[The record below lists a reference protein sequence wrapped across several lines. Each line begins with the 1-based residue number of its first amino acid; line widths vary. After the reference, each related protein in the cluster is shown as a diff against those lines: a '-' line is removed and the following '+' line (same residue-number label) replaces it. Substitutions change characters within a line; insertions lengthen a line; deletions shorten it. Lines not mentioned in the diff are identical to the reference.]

1 MKEVKRKVITV
12 IFTVLLLSV
21 VFIQPTH
28 ANSAQ
33 RYWSGTDSTGAL
45 LKDKNCPLVV
55 DKELLTFDVQE
66 FPKNYY
72 NSTEEFLAYT
82 GKVTAEYTFRNPADY
97 TVTATLVF
105 PFGNLPHYGEY
116 IYDSPTDKYITV
128 SDAEKYGVKINGKL
142 IKATVRHTLKDRGT
156 PFSLDEDMP
165 KLVDEYISDSF
176 FRPDLPVWVQH
187 YSVEGVGAESQA
199 ATVAFVLREEPS
211 KTRVLWEEKSGIA
224 TLKDGIRISGW
235 TKTGD
240 TLTVY
245 IFGEPP
251 KDGITWSLYENGACK
266 KKIDGNITLK
276 YSEQMT
282 FRDFAFREY
291 DNSSGI
297 SESDWYNAQVAF
309 LNAGSE
315 EWRRGGIYTEKS
327 AFSLM
332 RWYEYTLSL
341 EPGQTLTNTV
351 TAPLYPAIDA
361 GYTPSIYTYTYLL
374 SPAKTWVQFGELK
387 IVVNTP
393 YYMTENNQSSFSKT
407 EKGYELTLPGLPEEE
422 LTFTLSESEH
432 PRSPKLSIPF
442 NPVFLPAGFVG
453 FVLIGGGVI
462 AVVLIIKRKKS
473 CGKEQS

>member
-12 IFTVLLLSV
+12 IFTVLLLST
-21 VFIQPTH
+21 VFIQSTH

-33 RYWSGTDSTGAL
+33 RHWSGTDSTGAL
-45 LKDKNCPLVV
+45 VKDKNCPLVL

-97 TVTATLVF
+97 TVTAMLVF

-116 IYDSPTDKYITV
+116 IYDSPTDKYTAA
-128 SDAEKYGVKINGKL
+128 SDAEKYGVKVNGEP
-142 IKATVRHTLKDRGT
+142 IDVAVRHTLKARGT

-165 KLVDEYISDSF
+165 KLTDGYIADSF
-176 FRPDLPVWVQH
+176 FRPELPVWVQQ
-187 YSVEGVGAESQA
+187 YSVEGINPENQA
-199 ATVAFVLREEPS
+199 ATAAFVLREDSS

-224 TLKDGIRISGW
+224 TLKDGLRISRW

-251 KDGITWSLYENGACK
+251 TDGITWSLYENGACK

-282 FRDFAFREY
+282 FRDFVFREY
-291 DNSSGI
+291 DNSSDI

-309 LNAGSE
+309 MNDGSKD
-315 EWRRGGIYTEKS
+315 WMYGGIYTEKS
-327 AFSLM
+327 SFSLM
-332 RWYEYTLSL
+332 RWYEYKTQCGLRTKHTHSTWKTANLFTVLS
-341 EPGQTLTNTV
+341 PNGTAATVRNTV
-351 TAPLYPAIDA
+351 
-361 GYTPSIYTYTYLL
+361 
-374 SPAKTWVQFGELK
+374 
-387 IVVNTP
+387 
-393 YYMTENNQSSFSKT
+393 
-407 EKGYELTLPGLPEEE
+407 LPD
-422 LTFTLSESEH
+422 
-432 PRSPKLSIPF
+432 
-442 NPVFLPAGFVG
+442 N
-453 FVLIGGGVI
+453 
-462 AVVLIIKRKKS
+462 
-473 CGKEQS
+473 

>member
-1 MKEVKRKVITV
+1 MKRKVITV
-12 IFTVLLLSV
+12 IFTVLLLSA

-33 RYWSGTDSTGAL
+33 RHWSGTDSTGAL
-45 LKDKNCPLVV
+45 VKDKNCPLVV

-72 NSTEEFLAYT
+72 NSIEEFLAYT

-97 TVTATLVF
+97 AVTATLVF
-105 PFGNLPHYGEY
+105 PFGDLPHYGEY
-116 IYDSPTDKYITV
+116 IYDPPTDKYTV
-128 SDAEKYGVKINGKL
+128 ASDTEKYGVKVNGEL
-142 IKATVRHTLKDRGT
+142 IEATVRHTLKDRGT

-165 KLVDEYISDSF
+165 KLTDGYISDSF

-187 YSVEGVGAESQA
+187 YSVEGIGAENQA
-199 ATVAFVLREEPS
+199 ATAAFVLREDPA
-211 KTRVLWEEKSGIA
+211 KTRVLWEEKSGMA
-224 TLKDGIRISGW
+224 TMKGGLRISGW

-245 IFGEPP
+245 IFGELP
-251 KDGITWSLYENGACK
+251 KDGIAWSLYENGACEK
-266 KKIDGNITLK
+266 EIDGSITLK
-276 YSEQMT
+276 CSEQMT
-282 FRDFAFREY
+282 FRDHAFREY
-291 DNSSGI
+291 DNNSGI
-297 SESDWYNAQVAF
+297 SESDRYNAQVAF
-309 LNAGSE
+309 LNAGSKD
-315 EWRRGGIYTEKS
+315 RMYGGIYTERS
-327 AFSLM
+327 SFSLM
-332 RWYEYTLSL
+332 RWYEYTLTL

-351 TAPLYPAIDA
+351 TAPLYPAIDE

-374 SPAKTWVQFGELK
+374 SPAKTWAQFGELK

-393 YYMTENNQSSFSKT
+393 YYMTENDQGSFSKT
-407 EKGYELTLPGLPEEE
+407 EKGYELTLPGLPEKE

-432 PRSPKLSIPF
+432 PRPPKLSLPLD
-442 NPVFLPAGFVG
+442 PVLLLAGFVG

-473 CGKEQS
+473 HGKEQS

>member
-1 MKEVKRKVITV
+1 M
-12 IFTVLLLSV
+12 IFTVLLLSA
-21 VFIQPTH
+21 VFVQPTH

-33 RYWSGTDSTGAL
+33 RHWSGTDSTGAL
-45 LKDKNCPLVV
+45 VKDKNCPLVV
-55 DKELLTFDVQE
+55 EKELLTFDVQE

-82 GKVTAEYTFRNPADY
+82 GKLTAEYTFRNPADY

-116 IYDSPTDKYITV
+116 IYDSPTDKDTAA
-128 SDAEKYGVKINGKL
+128 SDTEKYGVKVNGKP
-142 IKATVRHTLKDRGT
+142 IEATVRHTLKDRGT
-156 PFSLDEDMP
+156 PFSLNEDMT
-165 KLVDEYISDSF
+165 KLTDGYIADSF
-176 FRPDLPVWVQH
+176 FRPDLPVWVQQ
-187 YSVEGVGAESQA
+187 YSVEGINPENQA
-199 ATVAFVLREEPS
+199 ATAALVLREDPT
-211 KTRVLWEEKSGIA
+211 KTRVLWKEKSGMA

-291 DNSSGI
+291 DHSSGI
-297 SESDWYNAQVAF
+297 SESDWYNAQAAF

-332 RWYEYTLSL
+332 RWYEYTLTL
-341 EPGQTLTNTV
+341 EPGQILTNTV

-361 GYTPSIYTYTYLL
+361 GYTPSIYIYTYLL
-374 SPAKTWVQFGELK
+374 SPARTWAQFGELK

-393 YYMTENNQSSFSKT
+393 YYMTENDQGSFSGT
-407 EKGYELTLPGLPEEE
+407 ERGYELTLPGLPEKE
-422 LTFTLSESEH
+422 LTFTLSESEN
-432 PRSPKLSIPF
+432 PKPPKLSIPF
-442 NPVFLPAGFVG
+442 KLVFLLAGFAC

-462 AVVLIIKRKKS
+462 AVVLIVKRKKNR
-473 CGKEQS
+473 GKEQS

>member
-1 MKEVKRKVITV
+1 MKRKVITV
-12 IFTVLLLSV
+12 IFTVLLLST
-21 VFIQPTH
+21 VFIQSTH

-33 RYWSGTDSTGAL
+33 RHWSGTDSTGAL
-45 LKDKNCPLVV
+45 VKDKNCPLAV

-116 IYDSPTDKYITV
+116 IYDSPTDKYTAA
-128 SDAEKYGVKINGKL
+128 SDTEKYGVKVNGKL
-142 IKATVRHTLKDRGT
+142 IEATVRHTLKDRET
-156 PFSLDEDMP
+156 PFSLDMDMP
-165 KLVDEYISDSF
+165 KLTDGYVADSF
-176 FRPDLPVWVQH
+176 FRSDLPVWVLQ
-187 YSVEGVGAESQA
+187 YSVEGIDPENQA
-199 ATVAFVLREEPS
+199 ATAAFVLREDPA

-224 TLKDGIRISGW
+224 TLKDGFRISGW
-235 TKTGD
+235 TKPGD

-251 KDGITWSLYENGACK
+251 KDGIAWSLYENGACEK
-266 KKIDGNITLK
+266 IIDGNITLK
-276 YSEQMT
+276 YSEQMS

-297 SESDWYNAQVAF
+297 SEGDWYNAQVAF

-332 RWYEYTLSL
+332 RWYEYTLTL
-341 EPGQTLTNTV
+341 EPGQILTNTV

-361 GYTPSIYTYTYLL
+361 GYTPSIYIYTYLL
-374 SPAKTWVQFGELK
+374 SPAKTWAQFGELK

-393 YYMTENNQSSFSKT
+393 YYMTENDQGSFSGT
-407 EKGYELTLPGLPEEE
+407 ERGYEMTLPGLPEKE

-432 PRSPKLSIPF
+432 PRPPKGSIPF
-442 NPVFLPAGFVG
+442 KVIFLLAGFAG

-462 AVVLIIKRKKS
+462 AVVLIVKRKKNR
-473 CGKEQS
+473 GKEQS

>member
-1 MKEVKRKVITV
+1 MKRKVITV
-12 IFTVLLLSV
+12 VFTVLLLSV

-72 NSTEEFLAYT
+72 NSSEEFLAYT

-116 IYDSPTDKYITV
+116 IYDSPTDKYIAV
-128 SDAEKYGVKINGKL
+128 SDAEKYGVKVNGEL
-142 IKATVRHTLKDRGT
+142 IKATVRHTLKARGT

-165 KLVDEYISDSF
+165 TLTDGYISDSF

-199 ATVAFVLREEPS
+199 ATAAFVLREEPS

-251 KDGITWSLYENGACK
+251 KDGIAWSLYENGACK

-393 YYMTENNQSSFSKT
+393 YYMIENSQGGFSETEN
-407 EKGYELTLPGLPEEE
+407 GYELTLPGLPEKE

-442 NPVFLPAGFVG
+442 NPVFQPAGFVG

>member
-1 MKEVKRKVITV
+1 M
-12 IFTVLLLSV
+12 IFTVLLLSA

-33 RYWSGTDSTGAL
+33 RYWSGTDSSGAL
-45 LKDKNCPLVV
+45 VKDKNCPLVV

-97 TVTATLVF
+97 AVTATLVF

-116 IYDSPTDKYITV
+116 TYDSPTDKYTAA
-128 SDAEKYGVKINGKL
+128 SDTEKCGVKVNGKP
-142 IKATVRHTLKDRGT
+142 IEATVRHTLKDRGT
-156 PFSLDEDMP
+156 PFSLNEDMP
-165 KLVDEYISDSF
+165 KLTNGYIADSF
-176 FRPDLPVWVQH
+176 FRPDLPVWVQQ
-187 YSVEGVGAESQA
+187 YSVEGINPENQA
-199 ATVAFVLREEPS
+199 ATAALVLREDPT
-211 KTRVLWEEKSGIA
+211 KTRVLWEEKSGMA

-297 SESDWYNAQVAF
+297 SESDWYNAQAAF

-332 RWYEYTLSL
+332 RWYEYTLTL
-341 EPGQTLTNTV
+341 EPGQFLTNTV

-361 GYTPSIYTYTYLL
+361 GYTPSIYIYTYLL
-374 SPAKTWVQFGELK
+374 SPARTWAQFGELK

-393 YYMTENNQSSFSKT
+393 YYMTENDQGSFSGT
-407 EKGYELTLPGLPEEE
+407 ERGYELTLPGLPEKE
-422 LTFTLSESEH
+422 LTFTLSESEN
-432 PRSPKLSIPF
+432 PKPPKLSIPF
-442 NPVFLPAGFVG
+442 KLVFLLAGFAC

-462 AVVLIIKRKKS
+462 AVILTVKRKKNR
-473 CGKEQS
+473 GKEQS

>member
-1 MKEVKRKVITV
+1 MKRKVITV
-12 IFTVLLLSV
+12 IFTVLLLSA
-21 VFIQPTH
+21 VFVQPTH

-33 RYWSGTDSTGAL
+33 RHWSGTDSTGAL
-45 LKDKNCPLVV
+45 VKDKNCPLVV

-82 GKVTAEYTFRNPADY
+82 GKLTAEYTFRNPADY

-116 IYDSPTDKYITV
+116 IYDSPTDKYTAA
-128 SDAEKYGVKINGKL
+128 SDTEKYGVKVNGKP
-142 IKATVRHTLKDRGT
+142 IEATVRHTLKDRGT
-156 PFSLDEDMP
+156 PFSLNEDMP
-165 KLVDEYISDSF
+165 KLTNGYIADNF
-176 FRPDLPVWVQH
+176 FRSDLPVWVQQ
-187 YSVEGVGAESQA
+187 YSVEGIGAENQA
-199 ATVAFVLREEPS
+199 ATAAFVLREDPT
-211 KTRVLWEEKSGIA
+211 KTRVLWEEKSGMA

-251 KDGITWSLYENGACK
+251 KDGIVWSLYENGACK

-276 YSEQMT
+276 YSEQIT

-291 DNSSGI
+291 DHSSGI

-332 RWYEYTLSL
+332 RWYEYTLTL
-341 EPGQTLTNTV
+341 EPGQILTNTV

-361 GYTPSIYTYTYLL
+361 GYTPSIYIYTYLL
-374 SPAKTWVQFGELK
+374 SPARTWAQFGELK

-393 YYMTENNQSSFSKT
+393 YYMTENDQGSFSGT
-407 EKGYELTLPGLPEEE
+407 ERGYELTLPGLPEKE
-422 LTFTLSESEH
+422 LTFTLSESEN
-432 PRSPKLSIPF
+432 PKPPKLSIPF
-442 NPVFLPAGFVG
+442 KLVFLLAGFAC

-462 AVVLIIKRKKS
+462 AVVLIVKRKNNR
-473 CGKEQS
+473 GKEQS

>member
-1 MKEVKRKVITV
+1 MKKK
-12 IFTVLLLSV
+12 FAAAFLASLLLNLLLAV
-21 VFIQPTH
+21 PIQ

-33 RYWSGTDSTGAL
+33 RHWRGTDSTGTL
-45 LKDKNCPLVV
+45 VKDKNCPLVV

-72 NSTEEFLAYT
+72 NSIEEFLAYT

-116 IYDSPTDKYITV
+116 IYDSYTGKHTAAFETDKF
-128 SDAEKYGVKINGKL
+128 GVAVNGKP
-142 IKATVRHTLKDRGT
+142 IKTTVRHTLKDRGT
-156 PFSLDEDMP
+156 PFSLNADMP
-165 KLVDEYISDSF
+165 KLTDGYIADSF
-176 FRPDLPVWVQH
+176 FRPDLPVWVQQ
-187 YSVEGVGAESQA
+187 YSVEGINPENQA
-199 ATVAFVLREEPS
+199 ATAAFVLREDPT

-224 TLKDGIRISGW
+224 ALKDGIRISGW
-235 TKTGD
+235 IKTGD

-266 KKIDGNITLK
+266 KKTDGNITLK

-282 FRDFAFREY
+282 FRDFVFREY

-309 LNAGSE
+309 MNDGSKD
-315 EWRRGGIYTEKS
+315 WMYGGIYTEKS

-332 RWYEYTLSL
+332 RWYEYTLTL

-374 SPAKTWVQFGELK
+374 SPAKTWAQFGELK

-393 YYMTENNQSSFSKT
+393 HYMTENNQGGFLRT
-407 EKGYELTLPGLPEEE
+407 EKGYELTLPGLPQKE

-432 PRSPKLSIPF
+432 PRAPKLSLPF
-442 NPVFLPAGFVG
+442 HPVFLLAGFAG
-453 FVLIGGGVI
+453 FALIGGSVI
-462 AVVLIIKRKKS
+462 AVVLIVKRKKS
-473 CGKEQS
+473 RGKEQS